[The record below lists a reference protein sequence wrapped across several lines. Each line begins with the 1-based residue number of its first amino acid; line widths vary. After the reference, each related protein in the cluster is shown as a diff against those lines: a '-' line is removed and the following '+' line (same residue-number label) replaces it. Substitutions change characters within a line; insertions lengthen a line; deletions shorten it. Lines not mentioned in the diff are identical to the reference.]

1 MKRGLYGVSAFLV
14 VVLLI
19 LSNTDGYLDYP
30 TTVINSEQAND
41 TYLDSLLKAAGY
53 EGKKVYVP
61 NPNLF
66 ESTRLKKTLDQHG
79 YASPRSSETYLWRSL
94 ADGQQCWSG
103 SDCLSKSCVNNTCTP
118 VEQPSFAWSP
128 PSPTQVVESKT
139 KNSIVSPGIVIMAL
153 LAVIMI
159 MYALR
164 K

>member
-1 MKRGLYGVSAFLV
+1 MKLGLYGVSAFLV

-30 TTVINSEQAND
+30 TTVINSEQLND

-53 EGKKVYVP
+53 EGKKVDGP

-66 ESTRLKKTLDQHG
+66 ESTRLKKTLDQNG
-79 YASPRSSETYLWRSL
+79 YAPPRASDTYFSRSL
-94 ADGQQCWSG
+94 ADGQQCWSA

-118 VEQPSFAWSP
+118 VEQPSFAWTP
-128 PSPTQVVESKT
+128 PSPKQVVQSNT
-139 KNSIVSPGIVIMAL
+139 NIIVSLGIIVMAL

-159 MYALR
+159 MFPLR
-164 K
+164 